1 MGSSR
6 RHGEIGTTKDL
17 ETRLFYIEEQRL
29 GE

>member
-6 RHGEIGTTKDL
+6 RHGEIGTAIDL
-17 ETRLFYIEEQRL
+17 ETILFYIEEQRL